1 MYPPELLQKIT
12 QKTLRKYF
20 IDNFG
25 YCPKIIIVDH
35 HLNHV
40 ASAFYSSGYEKA
52 TCLSLDAFGDKKS
65 GLIAEAS
72 IKGGIKPLKYIS
84 SKNSLGNFYSA
95 ATEFL
100 GYSDGDE
107 YKVMGLASYGKP
119 KVNLDQILMNSDN
132 LWKLN
137 PKFFVNQKTPFEHRY
152 SEYFKNK
159 YKKYKRKNAE
169 KITVSHKNFAA
180 SVQRHVVKFIK
191 KAFQNSSKMSKYK
204 NSVCYAGGSH

>member
-1 MYPPELLQKIT
+1 
-12 QKTLRKYF
+12 
-20 IDNFG
+20 
-25 YCPKIIIVDH
+25 
-35 HLNHV
+35 
-40 ASAFYSSGYEKA
+40 
-52 TCLSLDAFGDKKS
+52 
-65 GLIAEAS
+65 
-72 IKGGIKPLKYIS
+72 
-84 SKNSLGNFYSA
+84 
-95 ATEFL
+95 
-100 GYSDGDE
+100 
-107 YKVMGLASYGKP
+107 MGLASYGKP

-204 NSVCYAGGSH
+204 NSVCYAGGRIKLFCCRFYIQIFSKIFIFHLILPIEV